1 MPRRMLAVIA
11 ASGLALGSLPGV
23 AQAQSVEIGL
33 GVGAVVGSAAL
44 GAGLGLDAGSSGGDA
59 PDLGSLTDGG
69 SLDSDALDT
78 DWLGVAAGS
87 GDGSGCGGGP
97 DPEASA
103 APTAGV
109 GF

>member
-1 MPRRMLAVIA
+1 MPRRTGRSGGNRVAGSLHDTGKAIPMKNSKRMLAVIA

-59 PDLGSLTDGG
+59 PDLGSLISGG
-69 SLDSDALDT
+69 WPTPAAL
-78 DWLGVAAGS
+78 A
-87 GDGSGCGGGP
+87 
-97 DPEASA
+97 
-103 APTAGV
+103 TA
-109 GF
+109 